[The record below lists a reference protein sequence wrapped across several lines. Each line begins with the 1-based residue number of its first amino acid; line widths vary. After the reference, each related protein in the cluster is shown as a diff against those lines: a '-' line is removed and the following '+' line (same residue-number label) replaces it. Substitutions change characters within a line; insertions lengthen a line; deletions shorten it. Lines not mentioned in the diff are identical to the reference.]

1 MERRDREMGNQD
13 CEAGN
18 RGPGEEGLLND
29 DPWEEGPEDL
39 GRHLGHPCSGEMADG
54 CWTVNH

>member
-1 MERRDREMGNQD
+1 MGNQD

-39 GRHLGHPCSGEMADG
+39 GRHLGHPCSGEMADD